1 MRRRSAASGRLPRW
15 GVGKHAAM
23 MRGSNICSLLQ
34 WGQVLVLAA
43 CAEGGGGS
51 GRGERPPAVP
61 ERASRWADGKAEHGD
76 VALVLPLNRALPLAA
91 CCCRVSSCWLL
102 VYGYGPCPRQPG
114 RRYPPGRSPPEP
126 PLPAAAQSPSACPV
140 QRAPIASVQSLCP
153 HIPSVV
159 ESSALHPVR
168 QSTTAGRAQS
178 SARPD
183 TGGVEAPSAGGER
196 RRAPRGSCRE
206 QISAPKA
213 ESVGAGGGGGG
224 SQSD

>member
-1 MRRRSAASGRLPRW
+1 
-15 GVGKHAAM
+15 M

-76 VALVLPLNRALPLAA
+76 MVLVLPLNRALPLAA

-153 HIPSVV
+153 HIPSVW
-159 ESSALHPVR
+159 SKAQLCI
-168 QSTTAGRAQS
+168 QSGKAQRPAERRAQQDQTREAS
-178 SARPD
+178 KRLQQEVR
-183 TGGVEAPSAGGER
+183 GVVRLEVLVRYKVTR
-196 RRAPRGSCRE
+196 RRPEEARSSRSGSSP
-206 QISAPKA
+206 ISDYRP
-213 ESVGAGGGGGG
+213 GARRTV
-224 SQSD
+224 